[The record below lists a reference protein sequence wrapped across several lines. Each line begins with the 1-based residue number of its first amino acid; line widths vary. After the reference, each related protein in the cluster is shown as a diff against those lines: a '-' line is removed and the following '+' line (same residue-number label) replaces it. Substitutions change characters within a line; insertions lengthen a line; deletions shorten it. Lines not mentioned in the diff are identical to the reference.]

1 MKARVVLEDLADS
14 VPVRQASSGAL
25 KEMQRDDLLLFLT
38 SLEELAHFRG
48 KSAVIHI
55 LCGRGNLSFL
65 HRSTFFNIGPDDY
78 AIMPNAALATDFSA
92 SPDLEAIVMALT
104 PAVGSR
110 LALKS
115 NYGIVGHLALLQD
128 PVMRLSKAAAE
139 RCRAD
144 LLRLRERSTETGHF
158 FQRELLEHL
167 LAAHVLDLY
176 DLHAKA
182 HADRS
187 VPDRAA
193 QLLARFTDALASGA
207 YRTHRDLAWYG
218 EKLCVTPHYLS
229 EVCRRASGR
238 GANYFIDLFTT
249 QEIARRLCDKRESI
263 QAIADDFGFSSVSYF
278 TRYVKKHLGTTPRAF
293 RLSRLAKS

>member
-14 VPVRQASSGAL
+14 MPARQASSSAL
-25 KEMQRDDLLLFLT
+25 KEMQGDDLLLFLT

-65 HRSTFFNIGPDDY
+65 YRSTFFNIGPDDY
-78 AIMPNAALATDFSA
+78 AIITNAALATDFSV

-167 LAAHVLDLY
+167 LAATFSTSTICTPRHTRIGRCPIAPRSFWHVLPTRWLRV
-176 DLHAKA
+176 L
-182 HADRS
+182 
-187 VPDRAA
+187 
-193 QLLARFTDALASGA
+193 
-207 YRTHRDLAWYG
+207 
-218 EKLCVTPHYLS
+218 
-229 EVCRRASGR
+229 
-238 GANYFIDLFTT
+238 
-249 QEIARRLCDKRESI
+249 IARI
-263 QAIADDFGFSSVSYF
+263 AISPGM
-278 TRYVKKHLGTTPRAF
+278 
-293 RLSRLAKS
+293 AKSSA